1 MHWLGR
7 HRLLIL
13 AAISLFWTGL
23 VLLLHF
29 YPDLPF
35 LSAVWSGEKRFE
47 DFLQREG
54 RKTATR
60 DDFVFLGIDQSTLQ
74 LPPFEPGE
82 LANNRALQLMSER
95 PFPWSREVW
104 ALLLDRLFASG
115 ARLVMFDLIFN
126 PPNDGDPAFHAALDR
141 YRGKV
146 VVGANFDS
154 AKTMQAIVP
163 NDCSDSCAA
172 NARSPGRLRQFFS
185 RIRSI
190 NGCAHSLTP

>member
-1 MHWLGR
+1 
-7 HRLLIL
+7 
-13 AAISLFWTGL
+13 
-23 VLLLHF
+23 
-29 YPDLPF
+29 
-35 LSAVWSGEKRFE
+35 
-47 DFLQREG
+47 
-54 RKTATR
+54 
-60 DDFVFLGIDQSTLQ
+60 
-74 LPPFEPGE
+74 
-82 LANNRALQLMSER
+82 MSER

-163 NDCSDSCAA
+163 NDVLIPPPQMHDPRVGYVNFFPDPLDQRVRALPYTMTDRQIAGLPPIRARKYSIPLPPGAWSKSVAA
-172 NARSPGRLRQFFS
+172 RTCRGITRP
-185 RIRSI
+185 
-190 NGCAHSLTP
+190 T

>member
-1 MHWLGR
+1 M
-7 HRLLIL
+7 
-13 AAISLFWTGL
+13 
-23 VLLLHF
+23 
-29 YPDLPF
+29 
-35 LSAVWSGEKRFE
+35 
-47 DFLQREG
+47 
-54 RKTATR
+54 
-60 DDFVFLGIDQSTLQ
+60 Q

-163 NDCSDSCAA
+163 NDVLIPPPQMHDPRVGYVNFFPDPLDQRVRALPYTMTDRQIAGLPAHPSEEVFYSFAARGLEQIGRGSDMP
-172 NARSPGRLRQFFS
+172 RDHERPPHPL
-185 RIRSI
+185 
-190 NGCAHSLTP
+190 

>member
-1 MHWLGR
+1 MLLPRSPRRTCRLSPRSGR
-7 HRLLIL
+7 CE
-13 AAISLFWTGL
+13 T
-23 VLLLHF
+23 
-29 YPDLPF
+29 
-35 LSAVWSGEKRFE
+35 KFE
-47 DFLQREG
+47 DFLQREP
-54 RKTATR
+54 RKTPTR

-74 LPPFEPGE
+74 LPPFLPEE
-82 LANNRALQLMSER
+82 LANNRALAVDDRASLPLVARSLGLAPR
-95 PFPWSREVW
+95 
-104 ALLLDRLFASG
+104 RLFASG

-163 NDCSDSCAA
+163 NDVLDSSAA
-172 NARSPGRLRQFFS
+172 DARSPELATSISF

-190 NGCAHSLTP
+190 NESARSLTP